1 MLFRRRNSM
10 AKKNSIDKKNSAD
23 DKLIRYTLRIDPVV
37 YKKVQVIA
45 AREGRSA
52 NKTIERYL
60 KKCVLDYEE
69 ENGKIKISND

>member
-1 MLFRRRNSM
+1 M
-10 AKKNSIDKKNSAD
+10 D

-45 AREGRSA
+45 AREGRST
-52 NKTIERYL
+52 NKAIEQYL
-60 KKCVLDYEE
+60 KKFVSDYEE

>member
-1 MLFRRRNSM
+1 M

-45 AREGRSA
+45 AREGRST
-52 NKTIERYL
+52 NKAIEKYL
-60 KKCVLDYEE
+60 KKFVSDYEE